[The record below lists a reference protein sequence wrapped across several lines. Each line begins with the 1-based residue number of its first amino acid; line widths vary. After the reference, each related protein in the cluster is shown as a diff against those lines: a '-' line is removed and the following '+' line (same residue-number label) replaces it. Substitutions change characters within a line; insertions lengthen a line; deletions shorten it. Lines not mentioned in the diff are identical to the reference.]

1 MPLRN
6 VINLRNTTFTKQTF
20 QLLNKN
26 LNFIPT
32 WSKKN
37 KNQLNRKLDGFFR
50 LIKLK
55 TYLKDKTMYNQTT
68 KNNVSNQKLIK
79 KEIWQKPPYQRK
91 VHSSNQKCSGS
102 KTAI

>member
-6 VINLRNTTFTKQTF
+6 IINLHNTTFTKQTF
-20 QLLNKN
+20 QLLNKK

-32 WSKKN
+32 PSKKN

-79 KEIWQKPPYQRK
+79 KEI
-91 VHSSNQKCSGS
+91 
-102 KTAI
+102 

>member
-6 VINLRNTTFTKQTF
+6 IINLHNNTFTKQTF

-32 WSKKN
+32 PSKKN

-79 KEIWQKPPYQRK
+79 KEI
-91 VHSSNQKCSGS
+91 
-102 KTAI
+102 

>member
-6 VINLRNTTFTKQTF
+6 AINLRNTTFTKQTF

-32 WSKKN
+32 RSKKN

-79 KEIWQKPPYQRK
+79 KEI
-91 VHSSNQKCSGS
+91 
-102 KTAI
+102 

>member
-32 WSKKN
+32 RSKKN

-79 KEIWQKPPYQRK
+79 KEI
-91 VHSSNQKCSGS
+91 
-102 KTAI
+102 

>member
-20 QLLNKN
+20 QLLNKH

-32 WSKKN
+32 RSKKN

-79 KEIWQKPPYQRK
+79 KEI
-91 VHSSNQKCSGS
+91 
-102 KTAI
+102 

>member
-6 VINLRNTTFTKQTF
+6 IINLRNTTFTKQTF
-20 QLLNKN
+20 QLMNKN
-26 LNFIPT
+26 LNSIPT
-32 WSKKN
+32 PSKKN

-79 KEIWQKPPYQRK
+79 KEI
-91 VHSSNQKCSGS
+91 
-102 KTAI
+102 

>member
-6 VINLRNTTFTKQTF
+6 IINLRNTTFTKQTF

-32 WSKKN
+32 PSKKN

-79 KEIWQKPPYQRK
+79 KEI
-91 VHSSNQKCSGS
+91 
-102 KTAI
+102 

>member
-6 VINLRNTTFTKQTF
+6 IINLHNTTFTKQTF

-32 WSKKN
+32 PSKKN

-68 KNNVSNQKLIK
+68 KNKVSNQKLIK
-79 KEIWQKPPYQRK
+79 KEI
-91 VHSSNQKCSGS
+91 
-102 KTAI
+102 

>member
-6 VINLRNTTFTKQTF
+6 IINLHNTTFTKQTF

-32 WSKKN
+32 PSKKN

-68 KNNVSNQKLIK
+68 KNNISNQKLIK
-79 KEIWQKPPYQRK
+79 KEI
-91 VHSSNQKCSGS
+91 
-102 KTAI
+102 

>member
-1 MPLRN
+1 MPVRN
-6 VINLRNTTFTKQTF
+6 IINLHNTTFTKQTF

-32 WSKKN
+32 PSKKN

-79 KEIWQKPPYQRK
+79 KEI
-91 VHSSNQKCSGS
+91 
-102 KTAI
+102 

>member
-6 VINLRNTTFTKQTF
+6 IINLHNTTFTKQTF

-26 LNFIPT
+26 LNSIPT
-32 WSKKN
+32 PSKKN

-79 KEIWQKPPYQRK
+79 KEI
-91 VHSSNQKCSGS
+91 
-102 KTAI
+102 

>member
-6 VINLRNTTFTKQTF
+6 IINLRNTTFTKQTS

-32 WSKKN
+32 PSKKN

-79 KEIWQKPPYQRK
+79 KEI
-91 VHSSNQKCSGS
+91 
-102 KTAI
+102 

>member
-6 VINLRNTTFTKQTF
+6 IINLHNTTFTKQTF

-32 WSKKN
+32 PSKKN

-79 KEIWQKPPYQRK
+79 KEIW
-91 VHSSNQKCSGS
+91 
-102 KTAI
+102 

>member
-6 VINLRNTTFTKQTF
+6 IINLRNTTFTKQTF

-32 WSKKN
+32 PSKKN
-37 KNQLNRKLDGFFR
+37 KNQMNRKLDGFFR

-79 KEIWQKPPYQRK
+79 KEI
-91 VHSSNQKCSGS
+91 
-102 KTAI
+102 

>member
-6 VINLRNTTFTKQTF
+6 IINLHNTTFTKQTF

-32 WSKKN
+32 PSKKN

-79 KEIWQKPPYQRK
+79 KEI
-91 VHSSNQKCSGS
+91 
-102 KTAI
+102 

>member
-6 VINLRNTTFTKQTF
+6 IINLHNTTFTKQTF

-26 LNFIPT
+26 LNSIPT
-32 WSKKN
+32 PSKKN

-79 KEIWQKPPYQRK
+79 KEIW
-91 VHSSNQKCSGS
+91 
-102 KTAI
+102 

>member
-1 MPLRN
+1 MPVRN
-6 VINLRNTTFTKQTF
+6 IINLHNTTFTKQTF

-32 WSKKN
+32 PSKKN

-79 KEIWQKPPYQRK
+79 KEIW
-91 VHSSNQKCSGS
+91 
-102 KTAI
+102 

>member
-6 VINLRNTTFTKQTF
+6 IINLHNTTFTKQTF
-20 QLLNKN
+20 ELLNKN

-32 WSKKN
+32 PSKKN

-79 KEIWQKPPYQRK
+79 KEI
-91 VHSSNQKCSGS
+91 
-102 KTAI
+102 

>member
-1 MPLRN
+1 MPVRN
-6 VINLRNTTFTKQTF
+6 IINLHNTTFTEQTF

-32 WSKKN
+32 PSKKN

-79 KEIWQKPPYQRK
+79 KEI
-91 VHSSNQKCSGS
+91 
-102 KTAI
+102 